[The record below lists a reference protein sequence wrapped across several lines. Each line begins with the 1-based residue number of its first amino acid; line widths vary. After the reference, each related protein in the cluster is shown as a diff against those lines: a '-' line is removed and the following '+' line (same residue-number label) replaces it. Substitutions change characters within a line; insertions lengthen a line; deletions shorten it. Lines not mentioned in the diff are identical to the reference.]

1 MTAKMRKRGLPIPFR
16 AVAALLLILFQIAV
30 LITLIYLLSVK
41 FLWVYT
47 LFEILSILLAIVLIC
62 KKDNNYY
69 KMSWVVFI
77 LAIPLFGGIIYLIW
91 GGNRIFPHI
100 KKRLR
105 HSQRDQGMY
114 LVQNLH
120 VESRLEYEDLH
131 HSRQSKYLRRESGYP
146 VYSGTTTEYLSPGE
160 VLFPR
165 LLEELE
171 SAKNYI
177 FIEFFILSEGYMWDK
192 IQSILKRKAAE
203 GVEVKIIFDDFGS
216 IMRQGRDFVKE
227 LRGEGIEV
235 SVFNPIRPSVDLFMN
250 NRNHRK
256 IVVIDGKV
264 AITGGFNIGDEYI
277 NRVRMFGYW
286 MDSGLILK
294 GDAVTSFVVMFCNM
308 WRFINSTDINIRRY
322 IGYHSEPAAT
332 GFVQPYCDGPLDNRN
347 PAKGIYMQILNT
359 AQRYVYITSPYLI
372 LDDEMLTALCLAA
385 KSGIDVRIITPAKW
399 DKWYVHPVTQYYY
412 EDLLKAGVKIYEYT
426 PGFMH
431 SKLFVSDDRVATV
444 GTVNM
449 DFRSFYFHFE
459 CGVWMCG
466 TPSVMDIKRQF
477 NSLLQQSSEITL
489 SDWRRRPLGQKLK
502 QSLFHMFAPFM

>member
-1 MTAKMRKRGLPIPFR
+1 M
-16 AVAALLLILFQIAV
+16 AASLLILLQIAV
-30 LITLIYLLSVK
+30 VITLIYLLSVK

-47 LFEILSILLAIVLIC
+47 LFEFLSILLVIVLIC
-62 KKDNNYY
+62 KKGNTYY
-69 KMSWVVFI
+69 KMTWVVFI

-100 KKRLR
+100 KKRLQY
-105 HSQRDQGMY
+105 SQRDQNMY

-120 VESRLEYEDLH
+120 VESRLEYEDVH
-131 HSRQSKYLRRESGYP
+131 HSRQSRYLRRESGYP

-171 SAKNYI
+171 AAEDYI
-177 FIEFFILSEGYMWDK
+177 FIEFFILAEGHMWD
-192 IQSILKRKAAE
+192 QVHRILKRKAAQ
-203 GVEVKIIFDDFGS
+203 GVKVKIIFDDFGS
-216 IMRQGRDFVKE
+216 IMRQSKDFVTE
-227 LRGEGIEV
+227 LRNNGIEV
-235 SVFNPIRPSVDLFMN
+235 SVFNPLRPSVDIFMN

-256 IVVIDGKV
+256 IVVIDGKT

-277 NRVRMFGYW
+277 NHIKKHGYW
-286 MDSGLILK
+286 MDSGLLLK

-308 WRFINSTDINIRRY
+308 WRFINSTDMNIRRY
-322 IGYHSEPAAT
+322 ISHHSVPEAA
-332 GFVQPYCDGPLDNRN
+332 GFVQPYCDGPLDSRN
-347 PAKGIYMQILNT
+347 PGKGIYMQILNT

-372 LDDEMLTALCLAA
+372 LDDEMLTALSLAA
-385 KSGIDVRIITPAKW
+385 KSGIDVRIITPAMW

-412 EDLLKAGVKIYEYT
+412 EDLLKAGVRIYEYT

-444 GTVNM
+444 GTVNL

-459 CGVWMCG
+459 CGVWMCS
-466 TPSVMDIKRQF
+466 TPAVMDIKRQYIQ
-477 NSLLQQSSEITL
+477 LLKQSHEIKLT
-489 SDWRRRPLGQKLK
+489 DWRRRPLRQKLK

>member
-1 MTAKMRKRGLPIPFR
+1 MT
-16 AVAALLLILFQIAV
+16 
-30 LITLIYLLSVK
+30 
-41 FLWVYT
+41 
-47 LFEILSILLAIVLIC
+47 
-62 KKDNNYY
+62 
-69 KMSWVVFI
+69 WVVFI

-100 KKRLR
+100 KKRLQY
-105 HSQRDQGMY
+105 SQRDQNMY

-120 VESRLEYEDLH
+120 VESRLEYEDVH
-131 HSRQSKYLRRESGYP
+131 HSRQSRYLRRESGYP

-171 SAKNYI
+171 AAEDYI
-177 FIEFFILSEGYMWDK
+177 FIEFFILAEGHMWD
-192 IQSILKRKAAE
+192 QVHRILKRKAAQ
-203 GVEVKIIFDDFGS
+203 GVKVKIIFDDFGS
-216 IMRQGRDFVKE
+216 IMRQSKDFVTE
-227 LRGEGIEV
+227 LRNNGIEV
-235 SVFNPIRPSVDLFMN
+235 SVFNPLRPSVDIFMN

-256 IVVIDGKV
+256 IVVIDGKT

-277 NRVRMFGYW
+277 NHIKKHGYW
-286 MDSGLILK
+286 MDSGLLLK

-308 WRFINSTDINIRRY
+308 WRFINSTDMNIRRY
-322 IGYHSEPAAT
+322 ISHHSVPEAA
-332 GFVQPYCDGPLDNRN
+332 GFVQPYCDGPLDSRN
-347 PAKGIYMQILNT
+347 PGKGIYMQILNT

-372 LDDEMLTALCLAA
+372 LDDEMLTALSLAA
-385 KSGIDVRIITPAKW
+385 KSGIDVRIITPAMW

-412 EDLLKAGVKIYEYT
+412 EDLLKAGVRIYEYT

-444 GTVNM
+444 GTVNL

-459 CGVWMCG
+459 CGVWMCS
-466 TPSVMDIKRQF
+466 TPAVMDIKRQYIQ
-477 NSLLQQSSEITL
+477 LLKQSHEIKLT
-489 SDWRRRPLGQKLK
+489 DWRRRPLRQKLK